1 MSFLRG
7 LFGKSG
13 EAKASQ
19 LARDD
24 ACGARNAKDGS
35 VLISIASA
43 GFTMGSTQ
51 DEVDRTFEE
60 SQAICKRLGS
70 AAKREWFQTEMPSH
84 PVALAAYS
92 LGKYPVTNEQFR
104 RFVDETSYRTYA
116 QEACKSVVLSGT
128 TNAYVVG
135 AFLGCAMRP
144 RFKSPTP
151 EPSDARIV
159 ERCECLLQMGRT
171 SFAYRS
177 RMGICRTG
185 STRLQVPLG
194 QRLEFRQMPKQRG

>member
-7 LFGKSG
+7 MFGKSG

-104 RFVDETSYRTYA
+104 RFVDETSYRTDA
-116 QEACKSVVLSGT
+116 QEAGKSVVWSGT

-135 AFLGCAMRP
+135 AFWAAPCGPGSKAPPQNPVMHVSWNDANAYCRWAGL
-144 RFKSPTP
+144 RFPT
-151 EPSDARIV
+151 
-159 ERCECLLQMGRT
+159 
-171 SFAYRS
+171 
-177 RMGICRTG
+177 
-185 STRLQVPLG
+185 
-194 QRLEFRQMPKQRG
+194 